1 MSAEK
6 YVPERVWL
14 YFYFNEELLCRSLE
28 ILLVKK
34 TKLLRQ
40 QNIFSSRRKFRAF
53 SIGDKRLS
61 LKESGWFVTK
71 E

>member
-28 ILLVKK
+28 ILYIKK
-34 TKLLRQ
+34 IKLPRQ
-40 QNIFSSRRKFRAF
+40 QNIFS
-53 SIGDKRLS
+53 
-61 LKESGWFVTK
+61 
-71 E
+71 